1 MERLPFTQTVVGSVF
16 VAALAGLLVLG
27 IQKLME
33 VDIGSEEKARQEREA
48 ADAVSRK
55 RQQAEE
61 QARQEREAAD
71 TARRERQQAEEQAR
85 QEREAA
91 DAARRERQKAE
102 EQARQEREAADAAR
116 RERQKAE
123 EQARQEREAAD
134 AATQTRLQRNPT
146 WRESPS
152 KGTGSS
158 TIRKWKDWR
167 ECQEY
172 FNSIGEAKFC
182 YEQGGVV
189 YY

>member
-48 ADAVSRK
+48 ADAARRK

-71 TARRERQQAEEQAR
+71 TARRERQQ
-85 QEREAA
+85 
-91 DAARRERQKAE
+91 
-102 EQARQEREAADAAR
+102 
-116 RERQKAE
+116 AE

>member
-85 QEREAA
+85 QG
-91 DAARRERQKAE
+91 
-102 EQARQEREAADAAR
+102 REAADAAR

>member
-48 ADAVSRK
+48 AD
-55 RQQAEE
+55 
-61 QARQEREAAD
+61 
-71 TARRERQQAEEQAR
+71 TARRERQQ
-85 QEREAA
+85 
-91 DAARRERQKAE
+91 
-102 EQARQEREAADAAR
+102 
-116 RERQKAE
+116 AE